1 MGRHSLHLHWDDLPI
16 IIRQNIF
23 LFIFWDGRLQWW
35 GNILAPEIELDIN
48 FPSAITAQCGHA
60 LSRVSTVE
68 QLDNSLAPNCQPA
81 TVTDTVALYR
91 RLSLDINIDVSP
103 FPPIKQTD
111 RMLTSFIRSLQ
122 ENSLYF
128 LMIFYLDDISECCRK
143 IQFSYE
149 IATIFFRFNI
159 H

>member
-1 MGRHSLHLHWDDLPI
+1 M
-16 IIRQNIF
+16 
-23 LFIFWDGRLQWW
+23 
-35 GNILAPEIELDIN
+35 APEIELDIN

-128 LMIFYLDDISECCRK
+128 LMILYLDDISECYRK
-143 IQFSYE
+143 IQFS
-149 IATIFFRFNI
+149 
-159 H
+159 